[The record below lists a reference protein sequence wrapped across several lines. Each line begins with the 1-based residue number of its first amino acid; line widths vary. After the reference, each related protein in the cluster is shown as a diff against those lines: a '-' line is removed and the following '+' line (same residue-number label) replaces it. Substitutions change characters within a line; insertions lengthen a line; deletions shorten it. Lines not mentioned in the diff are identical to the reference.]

1 MAGENGG
8 MTSRRH
14 RPLTAVEGAQ
24 PALALG
30 DVAARHARLTV
41 DGVVRHVGESA
52 VAEVPWSDVI
62 ALEAVLT
69 TTRWPHPAIPD
80 VAIPVLIGLLGDG
93 GSASE
98 AAPLR
103 LELATAAGGE
113 SWTLESHYVS
123 GYRRAD
129 ARATTR
135 LLEHLVAV
143 PESRV
148 LLARPGDL
156 LDRISSLL
164 RPRRPI

>member
-1 MAGENGG
+1 
-8 MTSRRH
+8 MTLRRH
-14 RPLTAVEGAQ
+14 GPLTALEGGR

-30 DVAARHARLTV
+30 DVAARHARLSAH
-41 DGVVRHVGESA
+41 GVARHLGESA

-62 ALEAVLT
+62 AVEAVLT

-80 VAIPVLIGLLGDG
+80 VVIPVIIGLLGDG

-98 AAPLR
+98 ASPLR
-103 LELATAAGGE
+103 LDLATTGGGE

-135 LLEHLVAV
+135 LLEHLTAV

-148 LLARPGDL
+148 LLANPGEL
-156 LDRISSLL
+156 LDRISTLL